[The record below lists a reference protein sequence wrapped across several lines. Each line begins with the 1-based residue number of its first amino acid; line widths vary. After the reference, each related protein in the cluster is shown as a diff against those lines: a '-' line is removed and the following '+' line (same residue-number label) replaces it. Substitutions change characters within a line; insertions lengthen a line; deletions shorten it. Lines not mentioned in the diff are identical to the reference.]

1 MTEREKIL
9 EEAKQII
16 CEDRN
21 NQYGEPEDNFAN
33 IAALWSIYLG
43 VELDSYDVG
52 MLMVLFKTAR
62 MISGRYKRDS
72 LVDLIGYAACAAEGR
87 KGNETYNTRTS

>member
-9 EEAKQII
+9 EDAKQII
-16 CEDRN
+16 CSGRN
-21 NQYGEPEDNFAN
+21 MQYGEPEDNFSC

-43 VELDSYDVG
+43 IDLDGYDVG
-52 MLMVLFKTAR
+52 MLMVLFKLAR
-62 MISGRYKRDS
+62 LMSGKYKRDS

-87 KGNETYNTRTS
+87 KGND

>member
-62 MISGRYKRDS
+62 MMTGPYKRDS
-72 LVDLIGYAACAAEGR
+72 LVDLIGYAACAAEQ
-87 KGNETYNTRTS
+87 KGENGDKRRI

>member
-9 EEAKQII
+9 EEAKNII
-16 CEDRN
+16 CADRN
-21 NQYGEPEDNFAN
+21 EQYGEPEDNFAC

-43 VELDSYDVG
+43 IDLDGYDVG

-87 KGNETYNTRTS
+87 KGNESD

>member
-9 EEAKQII
+9 EEVKQII
-16 CEDRN
+16 CCDRN
-21 NQYGEPEDNFAN
+21 EQYGEPEDNFAC

-43 VELDSYDVG
+43 IDLDGYDVG

-72 LVDLIGYAACAAEGR
+72 LVDLIGYAACAVEWR
-87 KGNETYNTRTS
+87 KGND

>member
-16 CEDRN
+16 CNDRN
-21 NQYGEPEDNFAN
+21 AQYGEPEDNFAR
-33 IAALWSIYLG
+33 IAELWTDYIG
-43 VELDSYDVG
+43 VELDSYDVC
-52 MLMVLFKTAR
+52 MLMVLFKLAR
-62 MISGRYKRDS
+62 LMSGKYKRDS

-87 KGNETYNTRTS
+87 KENESD

>member
-16 CEDRN
+16 CNDRN
-21 NQYGEPEDNFAN
+21 AQYGEPEDNFAL
-33 IAALWSIYLG
+33 IAELWTAYIG

-52 MLMVLFKTAR
+52 MLMVLFKLAR
-62 MISGRYKRDS
+62 LMSGKYKRDS

-87 KGNETYNTRTS
+87 KEND

>member
-21 NQYGEPEDNFAN
+21 EQYGEPEDSFAN
-33 IAALWSIYLG
+33 IAMLWTVYLG
-43 VELDSYDVG
+43 IGLNGYDVA
-52 MLMVLFKTAR
+52 MMMVLFKFAR
-62 MISGRYKRDS
+62 MMTGGYKRDS
-72 LVDLIGYAACAAEGR
+72 LVDLIGYAACAVEGG
-87 KGNETYNTRTS
+87 KGND

>member
-16 CEDRN
+16 CNDRN
-21 NQYGEPEDNFAN
+21 AQYGEPEDNCAL
-33 IAALWSIYLG
+33 IAELWTAYIG

-52 MLMVLFKTAR
+52 MLMVLFKIAR
-62 MISGRYKRDS
+62 LISGTYKRDS

-87 KGNETYNTRTS
+87 KGND